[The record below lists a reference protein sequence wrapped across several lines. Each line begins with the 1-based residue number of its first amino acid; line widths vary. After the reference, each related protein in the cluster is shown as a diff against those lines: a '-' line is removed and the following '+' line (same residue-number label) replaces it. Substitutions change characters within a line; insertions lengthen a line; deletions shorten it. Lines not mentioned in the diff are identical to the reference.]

1 MKNTTLCI
9 HEFLNTHTQRCIHQ
23 VIILFSLNNKLD
35 VTLNGHQLSAE
46 NHIIIINHND
56 LYHISDAEQVVEM
69 CIPIQQ
75 FTKTVKSFFNFYY
88 NYKLLN
94 SNEYLKFQILTM
106 IQQLSQCESIESPM
120 LNEIITIINKETRV
134 EHV

>member
-1 MKNTTLCI
+1 MKSTTLCI

-23 VIILFSLNNKLD
+23 VILLFSLNNKLD
-35 VTLNGHQLSAE
+35 VTLNGYQLSAE

-56 LYHISDAEQVVEM
+56 LYHISDAEQVVELS
-69 CIPIQQ
+69 IPIQQ
-75 FTKTVKSFFNFYY
+75 FTKTIKSFFNFYY

-106 IQQLSQCESIESPM
+106 IQQLSKCGPIESPLLM
-120 LNEIITIINKETRV
+120 KL
-134 EHV
+134 